1 MEIQIPVEG
10 GPVSGLMLRPDEAT
24 ALLVFGHGAGAGM
37 RHPFMAAVAERL
49 ADRGVATLR
58 YQFPYMERRTGRP
71 DPQPILLATVRA
83 ALDAAQGLA
92 PDLPRYAGGKSM
104 GGRMTSLA
112 LSESPAPGVLP
123 GVLGLVLFG
132 FPLHAP
138 GRREVQRAAHLSQV
152 AVPLLFLQGTRDH
165 LADLGLLRP
174 VVAALG
180 DRARLHVVDSADH
193 GFHVLKRSGR
203 GDAEVLDELASV
215 SADWMGMVH
224 RMAVPTSRTLH

>member
-1 MEIQIPVEG
+1 M
-10 GPVSGLMLRPDEAT
+10 SGLLLRPEEAT
-24 ALLVFGHGAGAGM
+24 ALLVLGHGAGGGM

-49 ADRGVATLR
+49 ANRGVATLR

-83 ALDAAQGLA
+83 AFDAARGLA
-92 PDLPRYAGGKSM
+92 PNLPRYAGGKSM

-112 LSESPAPGVLP
+112 LSESPAPGVL
-123 GVLGLVLFG
+123 GLVFFG

-152 AVPLLFLQGTRDH
+152 PVPLLFLQGTRDH

-180 DRARLHVVDSADH
+180 DRARLHVVDGADH

-203 GDAEVLDELASV
+203 DDAEVLDELASV
-215 SADWMGMVH
+215 SADWMRNVH
-224 RMAVPTSRTLH
+224 RTV